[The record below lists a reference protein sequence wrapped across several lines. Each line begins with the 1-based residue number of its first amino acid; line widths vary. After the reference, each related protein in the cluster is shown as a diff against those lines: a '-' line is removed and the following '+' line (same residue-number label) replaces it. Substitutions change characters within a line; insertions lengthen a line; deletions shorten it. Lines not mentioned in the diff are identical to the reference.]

1 MEEMQTVS
9 QEPSF
14 KEKSRNFLK
23 GQNLN
28 QQIKMT
34 LKGCQVVTDVNL
46 KKKKKKKKSQQKEK
60 RYRKKKKKIG
70 KKVGKKKNGS
80 GLARKVDSD

>member
-1 MEEMQTVS
+1 MLESVLEEMETVS
-9 QEPSF
+9 EERSF

-34 LKGCQVVTDVNL
+34 LKGCQVVTDINL
-46 KKKKKKKKSQQKEK
+46 K
-60 RYRKKKKKIG
+60 KKKKKIG
-70 KKVGKKKNGS
+70 KKFGKKKNGS

>member
-1 MEEMQTVS
+1 MLESVLEEMETVS
-9 QEPSF
+9 EERSF

-28 QQIKMT
+28 QQIKIT
-34 LKGCQVVTDVNL
+34 LKVFQVVTDFNL
-46 KKKKKKKKSQQKEK
+46 
-60 RYRKKKKKIG
+60 KKKKKIG

-80 GLARKVDSD
+80 GLAGKVNSD

>member
-1 MEEMQTVS
+1 MLESVLEEMETVS
-9 QEPSF
+9 EERSF

-46 KKKKKKKKSQQKEK
+46 KKKKNRKKSWQKEK
-60 RYRKKKKKIG
+60 WFWAGG
-70 KKVGKKKNGS
+70 KSKFRLIQTSRPSFK
-80 GLARKVDSD
+80 

>member
-1 MEEMQTVS
+1 MLESVLEEMETVS
-9 QEPSF
+9 EERSF

-34 LKGCQVVTDVNL
+34 LKGCQVVTDINL
-46 KKKKKKKKSQQKEK
+46 KKT
-60 RYRKKKKKIG
+60 KKKIG

>member
-1 MEEMQTVS
+1 MLESVLEEMETVS
-9 QEPSF
+9 EERSF

-34 LKGCQVVTDVNL
+34 LKRCQVVTDVNL
-46 KKKKKKKKSQQKEK
+46 
-60 RYRKKKKKIG
+60 KKKKIG

-80 GLARKVDSD
+80 GLAGKVNSD